1 MGKREKNNRYI
12 WGVYKIKSEVL
23 NFNITKSVMLVRN
36 THSVQG
42 HHSADIVLYYKCDEI
57 LLKIFLNVDR
67 ILEIL
72 LKTFLNVERIEIL
85 LKTFFNVDR
94 ILNWIKY

>member
-23 NFNITKSVMLVRN
+23 NFNMTKSVTLVRN

-42 HHSADIVLYYKCDEI
+42 HHSADIVLYCKCD
-57 LLKIFLNVDR
+57 
-67 ILEIL
+67 EIL